1 VNESHADEPP
11 TDTPPSSFNPILA
24 ERPVRRF
31 ELLHRRSE
39 IKAQVA
45 LVLVTARGDHHVYA
59 PKQQPTIGEFIWK
72 NTRTLY
78 EVDMGLHQT
87 RIEAKLPSAGDAFP
101 FHAVVDVHWRV
112 QEPSKIVTDGI
123 TDVREV
129 LEPALLAQ
137 LHGVTRKYEIEQVAE
152 AEQDA
157 QDKLKD
163 QPVGVEFGLWT
174 SVFPRLLMDE
184 SSRHYFSRVRG
195 IKRDTEVENLAQEL
209 RILKEQHNNVLL
221 DGRIRSYRAIIAAG
235 DLDQFALQLAQNP
248 DDVQSVVAMIK
259 DERDTNRRQ
268 WVDFITRLFESGAI
282 DRWEI
287 DDQVK
292 SVLQWL
298 KDTTHRVITN
308 RPEEPRQLGPER
320 NRNRLDPPKLPNPPL
335 PGHADSGDDPPTGQ
349 SEGSKDVPS

>member
-1 VNESHADEPP
+1 VNEPQADEPP

-31 ELLHRRSE
+31 ELLHRRPE

-45 LVLVTARGDHHVYA
+45 LVLVTARGDHHVFA

-72 NTRTLY
+72 NIRTLY

-87 RIEAKLPSAGDAFP
+87 RIEAELPSAGDAFP

-129 LEPALLAQ
+129 LEPRLLAQ
-137 LHGVTRKYEIEQVAE
+137 LHEVTRKYDIEEVAE
-152 AEQDA
+152 AERDA
-157 QDKLKD
+157 QSKLKD
-163 QPVGVEFGLWT
+163 EPFCIKFGLWT
-174 SVFPRLLMDE
+174 TAFPRLTMDQP
-184 SSRHYFSRVRG
+184 SRHYFGRVRG
-195 IKRDTEVENLAQEL
+195 IDRDTEVERLAQEL
-209 RILKEQHNNVLL
+209 RIMKERHNKVLL
-221 DGRIRSYRAIIAAG
+221 DGRVQNYRAIIAAG

-287 DDQVK
+287 DDQVR

-298 KDTTHRVITN
+298 EDTTHRVITN
-308 RPEEPRQLGPER
+308 RPEEPRQLVQER
-320 NRNRLDPPKLPNPPL
+320 NRNRLDSPKLPNPRL
-335 PGHADSGDDPPTGQ
+335 PGGTASGNDPITGQ
-349 SEGSKDVPS
+349 SEGPKDDS